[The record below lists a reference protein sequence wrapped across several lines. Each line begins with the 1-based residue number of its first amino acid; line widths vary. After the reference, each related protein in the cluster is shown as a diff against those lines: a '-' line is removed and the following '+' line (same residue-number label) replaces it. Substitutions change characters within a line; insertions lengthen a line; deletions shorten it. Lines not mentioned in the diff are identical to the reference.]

1 MDTSIQDLKNSV
13 DEPLFVV
20 KYDAMGRILWR
31 LFFPYAGVY
40 FFFKPVWM
48 SRMNTFIDES
58 SSLADSAFLLF
69 LTIVLF
75 LIFIGL
81 LDLLGMKEI
90 RIYKDRIEKEWY
102 FFSVRRVNIDDL
114 KFKVKKSLLGYLIS
128 FSNVNVKPWN
138 NILMHVDMH
147 LLDEETRKKVIT
159 AFTTI
164 SKQDETLFQH
174 NKSMKS

>member
-20 KYDAMGRILWR
+20 KYNSTGRILWR

-90 RIYKDRIEKEWY
+90 RIYKDRIEKEWC
-102 FFSVRRVNIDDL
+102 FFGVRRVHIDDL

-147 LLDEETRKKVIT
+147 LLDEETRNKLLKVFSGLT
-159 AFTTI
+159 EQG
-164 SKQDETLFQH
+164 KTLFEH
-174 NKSMKS
+174 S